1 MGGELFIDCSGL
13 RWLLIEEALETG
25 FEDWTH
31 WLPCDRAIAVPS
43 ENAGPARPYTQAIAH
58 KAGWQWRIPLQHR
71 TGNGHVFCSAFIG
84 EDEATATLLAN
95 IEGPPLAA
103 PRTLPFRTRLR
114 RRAWT
119 TNVRALGPASG
130 LPQPLPRP

>member
-13 RWLLIEEALETG
+13 RWLLIEEALETR

-71 TGNGHVFCSAFIG
+71 TGNGHVFRSEKHTSELQSLMRNSYAVFCLKKKKQKNK
-84 EDEATATLLAN
+84 T
-95 IEGPPLAA
+95 P
-103 PRTLPFRTRLR
+103 
-114 RRAWT
+114 
-119 TNVRALGPASG
+119 
-130 LPQPLPRP
+130 